1 MNRCDFMIGMMIM
14 PRFFVDKPVV
24 DFFEIAG
31 EDAGH
36 IMKQSQLD
44 AKPLSK

>member
-1 MNRCDFMIGMMIM
+1 MIGMMIM

-24 DFFEIAG
+24 DFFEITG

-36 IMKQSQLD
+36 IMKSLRMKRD
-44 AKPLSK
+44 EMLIL